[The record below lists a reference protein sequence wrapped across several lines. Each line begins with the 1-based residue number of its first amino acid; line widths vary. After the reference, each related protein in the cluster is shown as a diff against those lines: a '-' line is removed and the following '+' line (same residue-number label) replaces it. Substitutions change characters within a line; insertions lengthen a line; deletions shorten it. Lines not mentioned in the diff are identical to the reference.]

1 MNQFDRLPRFVCENL
16 MLVARGRNRRSPKKR
31 RPVFELDGRLERRDL
46 PAPLFYAGTFVGH
59 YNDVSQ
65 DDNGDTHDDSG
76 TLALT
81 ITIVSRQDAED
92 VIGGSLTLTGYP
104 EGTINL
110 PLRNGPGITSR
121 FYVG

>member
-1 MNQFDRLPRFVCENL
+1 MSLPII
-16 MLVARGRNRRSPKKR
+16 
-31 RPVFELDGRLERRDL
+31 
-46 PAPLFYAGTFVGH
+46 
-59 YNDVSQ
+59 NDVSQ

-81 ITIVSRQDAED
+81 ITIVSRQGAED

-110 PLRNGPGITSR
+110 ALSTLPGGGIGSNETNDGGPTTAQTHCQGRRRDTETATSGQHR
-121 FYVG
+121 SANVDR